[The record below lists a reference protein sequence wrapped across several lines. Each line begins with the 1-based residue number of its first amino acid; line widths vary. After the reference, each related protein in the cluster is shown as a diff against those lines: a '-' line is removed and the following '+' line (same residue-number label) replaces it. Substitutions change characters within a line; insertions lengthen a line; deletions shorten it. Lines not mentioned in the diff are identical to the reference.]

1 MTISAQFIDQIV
13 QNVMREMQTRVP
25 TVAAAAPAVAAAAP
39 AVMKQTVAVKADT
52 LQIAGRV
59 ISENVLIAANAAGR
73 AISLQSGAVI
83 TPSGREF
90 IRKNNVRMTSLI
102 GGKSVASAAGTFI
115 VVGPNTVVHTA
126 ASAAGWKTLAAAT
139 EFDAAVVA
147 AQNTGTGMVTCCGGE
162 PSIVACLLN
171 RNPAVRAA
179 VITRATN
186 LVTLATVMNPQVVCL
201 DSSGWSFGDI
211 LRLLRSLA
219 APSGTPDYW
228 KEIPAGSTR

>member
-25 TVAAAAPAVAAAAP
+25 TVDAAAPM
-39 AVMKQTVAVKADT
+39 VMKPVEVKANT

-90 IRKNNVRMTSLI
+90 IRKNNVRMTSLVD
-102 GGKSVASAAGTFI
+102 GKSVASAAGTFI
-115 VVGPNTVVHTA
+115 AVGPNTGAQSA
-126 ASAAGWKTLAAAT
+126 AAAAGWKTIAAAT
-139 EFDAAVVA
+139 EFDAASVA
-147 AQNTGTGMVTCCGGE
+147 EKNLGVGIVTCCGGE
-162 PSIVACLLN
+162 PSVVACLLN

-186 LVTLATVMNPQVVCL
+186 LVTLISLMSPQVVCL

-211 LRLLRSLA
+211 LRLLRSLT
-219 APSGTPDYW
+219 APSGTPGHW
-228 KEIPAGSTR
+228 KEIAAGSTR